1 MRILATDIIALL
13 SAFASAQ
20 TDSPPAVG
28 AVRIS
33 GRVVDPTGASIANAA
48 VRLKLAAQGAAPKPR
63 LAAEAPCPT
72 TLTFATPETTVLALA
87 SPDGT
92 FSFPAESRQ
101 TYELNVESPGFAT
114 IVKTIHVGADKEF
127 KAGDIVLSV
136 ASSSFVEIERTV
148 VVHGIGGTSAT
159 ISMADLAKLPQ
170 QTVKT
175 TDHGIPVT
183 FQGVLLADVLSKVAV
198 PTGEVQIVAGTYGV
212 WCYSTAA
219 SYGVLVQAK
228 ERNRA
233 VFAWAELEP
242 RFTDRAVY
250 LVTMRDG
257 KPLRDE
263 DGPFQLVAPGEKSAA
278 RWVRQVSAL
287 WIRRAN

>member
-1 MRILATDIIALL
+1 MRILVAAAFVVL
-13 SAFASAQ
+13 SALGR
-20 TDSPPAVG
+20 TD
-28 AVRIS
+28 VRIS
-33 GRVVDPTGASIANAA
+33 GRIMDQTGAPIPDAA
-48 VRLKLAAQGAAPKPR
+48 VRLKLAATTGSQR
-63 LAAEAPCPT
+63 LAGEAVCPT
-72 TLTFATPETTVLALA
+72 SLTSATPGTTVLALA
-87 SPDGT
+87 SRDGT

-101 TYELNVESPGFAT
+101 AYELNVESPGFAT

-159 ISMADLAKLPQ
+159 ISMADLA
-170 QTVKT
+170 
-175 TDHGIPVT
+175 
-183 FQGVLLADVLSKVAV
+183 V

-233 VFAWAELEP
+233 VFAWAELDP
-242 RFTDRAVY
+242 RFRDRAVY

>member
-1 MRILATDIIALL
+1 MRILATAIIALL
-13 SAFASAQ
+13 SGFASAQ

-250 LVTMRDG
+250 LVTMGDG